1 MITEKNYRTLLDD
14 LTEEQ
19 FQMFLKSLSDAPTKG
34 ACYKKD
40 SLTENDLKELISE
53 SKVIEDNYFKYPY
66 GTIVTDNPL
75 YFAGGFYPLDH
86 SSFAVARNIANA
98 YKGNNKHK
106 ILDLCAAPGGKCIAL
121 STILKPDLLVANDIT
136 YKRAEVLKVNIERA
150 AIENAVVISVDP
162 QKLLE
167 EFQGYFDIVIL
178 DAPCSGSG
186 MSRKKEKMEEDW
198 SWDKV
203 SNLVPIQ
210 KDLINTAYKLL
221 KKGGLLSYSTCSYAK
236 QEDEDVIEYIL
247 NSQNASVL
255 SIPDDGSILCKNSLG
270 RKYIPG
276 LYDGEGQYQ
285 CILVKNEDTDIN
297 GLEAPANEKISPL
310 SSSLKEI
317 SYKGKRRLYN
327 SMDARLLKLN
337 PLKIGFS
344 INDNCEYA
352 KCEYDWDLCHCPNI
366 FENLELTLEQARQ
379 YIRGEDIR
387 ANTSQLENKLV
398 IATYKT
404 LPLGFAKG
412 KQNRFRN
419 YLPKS
424 LRIH

>member
-1 MITEKNYRTLLDD
+1 MISEKDYLTLLDD
-14 LTEEQ
+14 LSEEQ
-19 FQMFLKSLSDAPTKG
+19 FQTFLKSLSDVPTKG

-40 SLTENDLKELISE
+40 LLTEIDLKESISE
-53 SKVIEDNYFKYPY
+53 SIIMEENYFKYPF
-66 GTIVTDNPL
+66 GTIVNDNPIYL
-75 YFAGGFYPLDH
+75 GGGFYPLDH
-86 SSFAVARNIANA
+86 SSFAVARNIANN
-98 YKGNNKHK
+98 YKGNDKPK

-121 STILKPDLLVANDIT
+121 STILQPSLLVANDIT
-136 YKRAEVLKVNIERA
+136 YKRAEVLKLNIERSS
-150 AIENAVVISVDP
+150 IENAVVLSVVP
-162 QKLLE
+162 KKLLE
-167 EFQGYFDIVIL
+167 DFRGYFDIVIL

-198 SWDKV
+198 SWNKV
-203 SNLVPIQ
+203 SNLIPIQ
-210 KDLINTAYKLL
+210 KDLIDISYELL

-236 QEDEDVIEYIL
+236 QEDEEVIEYIL
-247 NSQNASVL
+247 NRQDATVL
-255 SIPDDGSILCKNSLG
+255 HIPDDGSILCKNSLG

-285 CILVKNEDTDIN
+285 CILLKNEETDIN
-297 GLEAPANEKISPL
+297 ELEAPIHEKSSSLSP
-310 SSSLKEI
+310 SLKEI
-317 SYKGKRRLYN
+317 TYKGIRRLYN
-327 SMDARLLKLN
+327 SMDARLFKLN

-344 INDNCEYA
+344 INDNSEYA
-352 KCEYDWDLCHCPNI
+352 KCEYDWDLCHCSNI
-366 FENLELTLEQARQ
+366 FENLALTLEQARQ

-387 ANTSQLENKLV
+387 ANTAQLENKLV
-398 IATYKT
+398 IATYKN